1 MKKILSL
8 LLAVLMVVGMF
19 PMTVF
24 AEEGIEIIPGEAP
37 ATAAIYATKIT
48 VGAAGT
54 YESET
59 IDSGEKFTVQLKED
73 VESIEITLDLY
84 AVARNGITRSGVK
97 VGDGEVEVP
106 QIIAPESQTAVWTG
120 TVTPV
125 WENGEAT
132 VTIYVGTA
140 INGSFMGPLF
150 EYVFNFKKTDGSVS
164 PSEVKVE
171 SVSLNQNIG
180 FINVGET
187 LTLTETVLPKNA
199 TNKNVTWGSSD
210 SDIAKVENGVVTAV
224 AEGKATITVTT
235 EDGNKIA
242 SCEVVVAEPQTF
254 YTGNTWPL
262 ETYLYISQLDVFGA
276 KISYIEDSNIYLE
289 SSTADDAELYFK
301 ATEYQRNK
309 NFDLGI
315 YWNGSDDTNI
325 YSEKLIDG
333 KLTLEIRADKV
344 KGSGA
349 SASETKTFYF
359 YIGEEN
365 EYPVLA
371 EGYSAETTAEIV
383 SGEIY
388 NLNLGEV
395 FTDADGDE
403 LTYTV
408 SINGAEAVVAESEY
422 SYSTETPGTHTL
434 VFTATDGKTPKEK
447 YPIYTVNL
455 TVTNLA
461 VTYDVNVK
469 VPNDLYPEF
478 FAVNDIED
486 GVAVKGDEL
495 VFENGIVKVPENIS
509 RIMWEAEGKIGFSAP
524 VSSGAN
530 LELVEVGFDTK
541 LDNGEEDSK
550 AKIEII
556 DSEGTKI
563 SGTAEDIY
571 VLTAMEGFTYKATP
585 ESDEYQSEELKNQTP
600 ASGKIGITFICKT
613 FAVVVPEGS
622 VVSAG
627 KMTNYYKY
635 MFNEPYSVEN
645 SNGNVIYKFKTMPFK
660 NSDGSIG
667 GSEFIRIQNPDGV
680 TYWNYSQQGFKNG
693 QEIIFTEEMLFI
705 GENDGF
711 DADTIFHNFEEYEM
725 DVADIY
731 LNVNK
736 EMYIDLDVSETFKLN
751 VIRNWMAIESISNA
765 CVALPDVTYT
775 VIDENGNAS
784 DVVSVKADKYNSS
797 VADVVANKEGTAI
810 VLVTY
815 DAMYHNRAIHGAIG
829 TGITSPEKFSAIW
842 PENTGVFVV
851 SVGADGTSIE
861 TNMDTDA
868 EHDPIY
874 YVGDEGAEFAF
885 TPEEGCKVSV
895 ARATLTADSL
905 TYNGFVTEGVTVN
918 EETGEVTVT
927 GLTQGRHIIR
937 VEKDGIATYQIITT
951 KQTTMVIT
959 DAEGNVITEESEVM
973 PGTELKVQFGD
984 MYNPMNKLSG
994 IYNTNCGIQYDGEDG
1009 TQFGGNNSGYGH
1021 YTFAS
1026 EYENHVVTIKVPE
1039 NWTKDTYTLVG
1050 SLHIAGFGSGE
1061 GSHRGICLYE
1071 TGRAVETEATGLS
1084 ENHGVLPTI
1093 TLNVYI
1099 PATEI
1104 SLDKTELKLACNG
1117 EAELKATVVPEY
1129 TTDEIVWASS
1139 DEKVA
1144 TVDGN
1149 GKVTAVGTGEATI
1162 TATAGDVSATCTIT
1176 VAHDMKAATCTEP
1189 ATCKRGCGYTE
1200 GEALGHD
1207 YKYETT
1213 KEPTCTEKGEYRKYC
1228 ANGCGEEEI
1237 SEIEALG
1244 HEWGEW
1250 KVVKEASYTEEGSK
1264 KRVCEND
1271 ESHVETETIAKL
1283 VPTATEKTEGPDDTK
1298 EYVVAYQE
1306 GVVMVPA
1313 GLENEYPNQQ
1323 AVKDALKAKV
1333 ENGDLEGEVN
1343 LVFREVTVGYYENGA
1358 FVPVSN
1364 REFFENGKTIDILL
1378 KYPEGADKNDKF
1390 EVYHLRDDGVI
1401 EKCVIKSKTDKG
1413 LVIEVGSL
1421 SPFAIAYESVDN
1433 TPNWPFNP
1441 GKPSRPSDKPNP
1453 GITIITPEDEKEEA
1467 NPNTGAPVDCSFDL
1481 TAAGVVV
1488 LAATAAVL
1496 EIKRRK

>member
-106 QIIAPESQTAVWTG
+106 KIIAPESQTAVWTG

-132 VTIYVGTA
+132 VTIYVGSA
-140 INGSFMGPLF
+140 RNGSFMGPLL

-333 KLTLEIRADKV
+333 KLTLEIRADKL
-344 KGSGA
+344 KGSGVN
-349 SASETKTFYF
+349 ASETKTFYF

-422 SYSTETPGTHTL
+422 SYSTETPGTYTL

-571 VLTAMEGFTYKATP
+571 VLPTMEGFTYKATP
-585 ESDEYQSEELKNQTP
+585 ESYEYQSEELKNQTP
-600 ASGKIGITFICKT
+600 ASGKIGITFISKT

-627 KMTNYYKY
+627 EMTDYYKY

-645 SNGNVIYKFKTMPFK
+645 SNGNVIYKFKTMQ

-680 TYWNYSQQGFKNG
+680 TYWNYSRQGFKNG

-815 DAMYHNRAIHGAIG
+815 DAMYHNLAIHGAIG
-829 TGITSPEKFSAIW
+829 TGTTSPEKFSAIW
-842 PENTGVFVV
+842 PENTGVLVV

-959 DAEGNVITEESEVM
+959 DNEGNVITEESEVM

-1071 TGRAVETEATGLS
+1071 TGRAVETEATGVS

-1104 SLDKTELKLACNG
+1104 SLDKTELELACNG
-1117 EAELKATVVPEY
+1117 EAELKAIVVPEY

-1144 TVDGN
+1144 TVDEN
-1149 GKVTAVGTGEATI
+1149 GKVTAVGAGEVTV

-1250 KVVKEASYTEEGSK
+1250 KVVKEASYTEEGTK

-1271 ESHVETETIAKL
+1271 ENHVETETIAKL

-1333 ENGDLEGEVN
+1333 ENGNLKGEVN

-1401 EKCVIKSKTDKG
+1401 EKCEIKSKTDEG

-1433 TPNWPFNP
+1433 APNWPFNP
-1441 GKPSRPSDKPNP
+1441 GKPSKPSNKPNP
-1453 GITIITPEDEKEEA
+1453 GITIITPEDEKEES
-1467 NPNTGAPVDCSFDL
+1467 NPNTGAPVLYSFDL